1 MPRKELSEIIGF
13 DSNCYNQIMSLNEIN
28 TLSDDEL
35 LSNENIDKIKNS
47 YVELMKPIYM
57 LILMSVIIGII
68 IIYIITLLIIED
80 NTRNISLMK
89 ILGYRNTELNKLV
102 ININNIFVVLGL
114 VISLPIIKLSNKFL
128 FNKLTE
134 SLSIYLP
141 NDISISSV
149 IICFTVTVFTYLIS
163 KYINSKNILKIK
175 LSYILKERN
184 E

>member
-1 MPRKELSEIIGF
+1 
-13 DSNCYNQIMSLNEIN
+13 
-28 TLSDDEL
+28 
-35 LSNENIDKIKNS
+35 
-47 YVELMKPIYM
+47 M